1 MTGQELEVTT
11 ASSFTGERTARDL
24 AMESRSRVT
33 EVLARGA
40 AVVLGAEKG

>member
-1 MTGQELEVTT
+1 MTGHELGVTK
-11 ASSFTGERTARDL
+11 ASSFTGERIARDL
-24 AMESRSRVT
+24 AMERRSRVT